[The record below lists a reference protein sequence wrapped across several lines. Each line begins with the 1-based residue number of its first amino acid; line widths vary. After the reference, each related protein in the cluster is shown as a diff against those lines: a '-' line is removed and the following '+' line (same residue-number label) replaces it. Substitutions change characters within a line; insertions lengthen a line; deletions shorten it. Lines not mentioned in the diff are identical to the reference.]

1 MSASTKKKVYT
12 EKSYKVPDNFYYWE
26 VIAAWIWNTRPDK
39 LFEKTRLRDVV
50 EARFASILYMHEIL
64 GLTQAISTGR
74 YYQNHAQA
82 VHAKKR
88 ISDWYEV
95 DKKFKERYDTF
106 LKTCRSHKKIKP
118 ALMRKNGENLDE
130 FLLSVSGDFNHLLH
144 LVSNYKNDIIPEDEI
159 RILILKC
166 RYGLME
172 IDKIFL

>member
-74 YYQNHAQA
+74 YYQKHAQA

-172 IDKIFL
+172 IDKMFL